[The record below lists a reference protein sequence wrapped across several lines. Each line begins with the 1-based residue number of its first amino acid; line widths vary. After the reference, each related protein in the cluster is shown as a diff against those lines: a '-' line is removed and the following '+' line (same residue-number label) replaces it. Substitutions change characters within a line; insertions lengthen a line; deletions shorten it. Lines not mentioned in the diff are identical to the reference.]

1 MEPQV
6 LSPLWLCVCWTLAP
20 HQVRR
25 PTHAELSAK
34 TLCTECNILKSNLA
48 QHIYPKAP
56 QQIAS
61 SLEFLLLEIRSR
73 YTRRRKNT
81 VAEIVNRRN
90 RSHKVIV

>member
-1 MEPQV
+1 MEPEV
-6 LSPLWLCVCWTLAP
+6 LSPLWLCGCWALTP

-48 QHIYPKAP
+48 QLIYPKAP

-81 VAEIVNRRN
+81 VAEIVNRRK